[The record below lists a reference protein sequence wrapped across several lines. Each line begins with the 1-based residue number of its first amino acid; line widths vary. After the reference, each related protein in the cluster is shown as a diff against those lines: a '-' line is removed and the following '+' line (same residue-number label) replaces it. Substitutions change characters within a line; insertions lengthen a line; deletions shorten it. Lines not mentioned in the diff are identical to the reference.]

1 MDLFAYYIVLTM
13 SWCINSEGSEAC
25 EPREDTY
32 YFSRALHCE
41 QVRREMSVMYDEFYS
56 NVTLKGSS
64 CRPMIVELDNK
75 RMPMW
80 DSHDHALEAAR
91 SELANALKILDGD

>member
-13 SWCINSEGSEAC
+13 SWCVTAEGSEAC

-56 NVTLKGSS
+56 NVTLLGSS
-64 CRPMIVELDNK
+64 CKPLIVELDSN

-80 DSHDHALEAAR
+80 ASHDKALAAAE
-91 SELANALKILDGD
+91 SELANALKVLDGS

>member
-1 MDLFAYYIVLTM
+1 MDFFVYYIVLTM
-13 SWCINSEGSEAC
+13 SWCIQADDSEVC
-25 EPREDTY
+25 DLKEDRY
-32 YFSRALHCE
+32 YFSRAIHCE

-64 CRPMIVELDNK
+64 CEPMIVKLDNN

-80 DSHDHALEAAR
+80 ESHDAALASAQA
-91 SELANALKILDGD
+91 ELANALKVLDGG